1 MMRIIKDLIEA
12 IKYLDNSI
20 QTLISKHEETYQIQL
35 EQKQILSNFIT
46 VLSSHL
52 SVTTKLEL
60 ERRKKET
67 DWEKEILPTADDL
80 RY

>member
-1 MMRIIKDLIEA
+1 MRIIKDLIEA

-20 QTLISKHEETYQIQL
+20 QTLVSKHEEIYQIQL

-52 SVTTKLEL
+52 STTTKIEL
-60 ERRKKET
+60 ERRRKEAE
-67 DWEKEILPTADDL
+67 WEKEITATPDDL